1 MYKLNSLPETIS
13 LFPLSNALLLPHSR
27 LPLNIFEP
35 RYLSLLDDT
44 MKSEHRLIGMIQPL
58 SPNPTS
64 GDFRVHKI
72 GCAGRLTSFS
82 ETGDGR

>member
-13 LFPLSNALLLPHSR
+13 LFPLGNALLLPHSR

-44 MKSEHRLIGMIQPL
+44 FEIRSQTDWYGAAIITKS
-58 SPNPTS
+58 
-64 GDFRVHKI
+64 KKW
-72 GCAGRLTSFS
+72 
-82 ETGDGR
+82 

>member
-13 LFPLSNALLLPHSR
+13 LFPLGNALLLPHSR

-44 MKSEHRLIGMIQPL
+44 MKSDHRL
-58 SPNPTS
+58 
-64 GDFRVHKI
+64 
-72 GCAGRLTSFS
+72 
-82 ETGDGR
+82 